1 MGLKENGYS
10 APQMMSSIPREE
22 PEKIRK
28 WREEQKLRLEKK
40 GTIHI
45 EDLLAW
51 FSLWYFSTDEEEER
65 KKQEMKEAARKE
77 LEDWY
82 KHHKETIEKT
92 RSANRLVINIPF
104 LFSICF
110 IHFHFLMQP
119 NL

>member
-1 MGLKENGYS
+1 MGLKENGFS
-10 APQMMSSIPREE
+10 APQMTSSIPREE

-40 GTIHI
+40 GTTHI
-45 EDLLAW
+45 EDLLAQ
-51 FSLWYFSTDEEEER
+51 FSLLYFWADEEEER

-82 KHHKETIEKT
+82 KQHKETIEKT
-92 RSANRLVINIPF
+92 RSANRLVINILF
-104 LFSICF
+104 LSSICF
-110 IHFHFLMQP
+110 IHFHFSMQP